1 MAEAEM
7 PRGLFFVIEGI
18 DGCGKTTQADLL
30 GKFLQSRGHQVRRV
44 QDPGTTEAGKEM
56 RKLLLNKDIA
66 LSPKAQMLLFTAARA
81 ELADVIREYQV
92 AGIHV
97 VSDRW
102 FLSTLA
108 YQGFMSGLSGE
119 ELKPLKDLHRT
130 FVNLRP
136 DVCIHLDLSATEAEA
151 RMRAGGRNA
160 DRFEAKPIEWRE
172 RLVGAYIEA
181 AHAHGHVRSISGKP
195 PVADVQYAL
204 LWHAADECHAFA
216 NMLAR
221 QVIVDTRDGV

>member
-1 MAEAEM
+1 MSEAKI
-7 PRGLFFVIEGI
+7 PRGLFFAIEGI

-30 GKFLQSRGHQVRRV
+30 GEFLQAAGQQVRRV

-66 LSPKAQMLLFTAARA
+66 LSVKAQLLLFTAARA
-81 ELADVIREYQV
+81 ELADVIREYQA

-108 YQGFMSGLSGE
+108 YQGFMAGLSGE

-136 DVCIHLDLSATEAEA
+136 DVCIHIDLPATEAEA
-151 RMRAGGRNA
+151 RMRAAGRNA

-172 RLVGAYIEA
+172 RLAGAYIEA
-181 AHAHGHVRSISGKP
+181 AHEHGHVRTVDGRVAARDVRYSI
-195 PVADVQYAL
+195 
-204 LWHAADECHAFA
+204 LWNAADECHAFA
-216 NMLAR
+216 NLLAR
-221 QVIVDTRDGV
+221 QSLVDFMDRT